1 MLPKVDVGQK
11 AGEDQ
16 KLKGLELPESFT
28 WCLSSSL
35 CEDPGLFPRTPFCIV
50 LVGKLAQSF

>member
-16 KLKGLELPESFT
+16 KLKGLELPEPSMSHLHGAYLLPHVKIQAF
-28 WCLSSSL
+28 SL
-35 CEDPGLFPRTPFCIV
+35 EHP
-50 LVGKLAQSF
+50 SM